1 MIKCK
6 LLPIKRTNLFP
17 MEMVVTYPVIQA
29 KFLLWHVL
37 GSLPLGDG
45 PFQVRLEG
53 GVPVSNR
60 PLNALRRICDL
71 PLSSKSRKIKC
82 RFIAACRIST
92 PNRIPIRIHPLSDS
106 NITPT

>member
-1 MIKCK
+1 MQTF
-6 LLPIKRTNLFP
+6 TNQ
-17 MEMVVTYPVIQA
+17 TN
-29 KFLLWHVL
+29 KFVSNGNGCDLSSHLIGQILLWHVL
-37 GSLPLGDG
+37 GSFPLSDG

-82 RFIAACRIST
+82 RFIAAYRIST
-92 PNRIPIRIHPLSDS
+92 PNRILILYLFSA
-106 NITPT
+106 